1 MTLHP
6 DHTFSPTDATLLT
19 EHGYCIGYDID
30 GNPERAMAVHPETGI
45 IIRKFWGGCSI
56 WHPSE
61 KRTKEK
67 TGSKMATILDHT
79 AVLQRSDKYSKW
91 HTRSSNFEALATL
104 RTLALKRTSKFNAA
118 IRDIWEPDHR
128 AGLASV
134 AAAIANGELK

>member
-30 GNPERAMAVHPETGI
+30 GNPDRAMAVHPETGL
-45 IIRKFWGGCSI
+45 IIRNFWSGCSI

-67 TGSKMATILDHT
+67 VGPNMVTILNHT
-79 AVLQRSDKYSKW
+79 AELQRSAKYSKW
-91 HTRSSNFEALATL
+91 HARACNWDALATL
-104 RTLALKRTSKFNAA
+104 RSLTAEFKA
-118 IRDIWEPDHR
+118 
-128 AGLASV
+128 
-134 AAAIANGELK
+134 